1 MLSYCNDCPN
11 QTSIPFDNAF
21 RGSILL
27 KKSLIAIS
35 LLLTIAF
42 ITACGPSNEPK
53 VSLADI
59 AQAAARQDD
68 RASVE
73 ELAGWIVEG
82 RGDFKLIDVRMP
94 DDFDSG
100 SIGDAE
106 NIPIAQ
112 IASQDVLARLPTDR
126 VLIVYSNGSE
136 NAAKATVMLRLAGF
150 DAHLLAGGY
159 NAWHARILNPDIPAD
174 EVDGESLQVSEQ
186 RALSCYFVG
195 ERSDL
200 ADKRKRQESA
210 PFVPPVYLEEEE
222 LEEDVPL
229 GVGEES
235 C

>member
-1 MLSYCNDCPN
+1 
-11 QTSIPFDNAF
+11 
-21 RGSILL
+21 LL
-27 KKSLIAIS
+27 NKSLIATS
-35 LLLTIAF
+35 LLLTIVF
-42 ITACGPSNEPK
+42 VTACGQSNKSE

-73 ELAGWIVEG
+73 ELAGWIVAG
-82 RGDFKLIDVRMP
+82 RGDFKLIDVRTP

-100 SIGDAE
+100 RIEDAE

-112 IASQDVLARLPTDR
+112 IASQEILQHLPTDR

-159 NAWHARILNPDIPAD
+159 NAWQQRILNPDISA
-174 EVDGESLQVSEQ
+174 EELDGESLQISEQ

-195 ERSDL
+195 ERSEL
-200 ADKRKRQESA
+200 ADKRKSQESA
-210 PFVPPVYLEEEE
+210 PFVPPVFLEEEE
-222 LEEDVPL
+222 LEDIPL